1 MRQIAHR
8 AREHVHARRK
18 RYEPAHSALTSR
30 VIDQF
35 MAAATTGDMTGLL
48 ATLAPSVTWTADGGG
63 KASAARR
70 PVVGAQKTAAL
81 VLGLFRQMGQI
92 PDARV
97 DRGVCNGAPALI
109 AHRGEHLEAVFLI
122 EVSEGAITHFYAVR
136 NPDKLAAIAAPR
148 TITR

>member
-1 MRQIAHR
+1 VRQIAHR
-8 AREHVHARRK
+8 AREHVHARRR
-18 RYEPAHSALTSR
+18 RYEPADSAMTCR

-35 MAAATTGDMTGLL
+35 VTAATTGDMTGLL
-48 ATLAPSVTWTADGGG
+48 ATLSPSVTWTADGGG

-70 PVVGAQKTAAL
+70 PVVGPQKTAAL
-81 VLGLFRQMGQI
+81 VLGLFRQMRQI

-109 AHRGEHLEAVFLI
+109 AHRGEQLEAVFLI
-122 EVSEGAITHFYAVR
+122 EVIDGAITHFYAVR